1 MRSCNIIFNIYT
13 ENTFSYHQF
22 SIMFP
27 FLEGISVP
35 IHSKSAIKKSQQVRL
50 TLKVIPFLQKVVKKI
65 LLSTIKTENKLL
77 RSSEHTK
84 KGWLF
89 WQTRSNQITLKN
101 VVMCIIYARTKGQ
114 YLCIWCTCPCMQS
127 FLKLEKIYTCF

>member
-27 FLEGISVP
+27 FLMGISVP
-35 IHSKSAIKKSQQVRL
+35 IHSKTAIKKSQQVRL
-50 TLKVIPFLQKVVKKI
+50 TLKVIPFLQKVVKKN
-65 LLSTIKTENKLL
+65 TKHYKLL
-77 RSSEHTK
+77 RSSGHTK
-84 KGWLF
+84 KVWLF

-114 YLCIWCTCPCMQS
+114 YLCIWCICPCMQS
-127 FLKLEKIYTCF
+127 FLKLEKICMYLFLKF

>member
-13 ENTFSYHQF
+13 EDIFSLPSIQHYVPFPHGNF
-22 SIMFP
+22 SAHSFKKCNKEELASQTDIK
-27 FLEGISVP
+27 SHTVP
-35 IHSKSAIKKSQQVRL
+35 VKIC
-50 TLKVIPFLQKVVKKI
+50 KKI
-65 LLSTIKTENKLL
+65 LQSTIKTENKLL
-77 RSSEHTK
+77 RSSGHTK

-101 VVMCIIYARTKGQ
+101 VVMCIMYARTKGQ

-127 FLKLEKIYTCF
+127 FLKLEKICTCF